1 MSFFKKLLI
10 ALLIIFIILYIF
22 VQYMEWGIKKQKELD
37 SKIILS
43 DKEKS
48 TYKYLPPQWLENFYN
63 KAKFYYIYYTSYIS
77 ARYL

>member
-1 MSFFKKLLI
+1 
-10 ALLIIFIILYIF
+10 
-22 VQYMEWGIKKQKELD
+22 MEWGIKKKKELD

-43 DKEKS
+43 DNEKS